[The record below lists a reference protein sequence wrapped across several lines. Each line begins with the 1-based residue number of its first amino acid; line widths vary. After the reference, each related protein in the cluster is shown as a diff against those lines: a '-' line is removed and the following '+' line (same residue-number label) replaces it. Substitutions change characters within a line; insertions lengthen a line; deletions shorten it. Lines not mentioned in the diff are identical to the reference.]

1 MPSIR
6 NILQWIL
13 ASNAKWPFLILS
25 VYTYY
30 ATKNKKQPM
39 IYVHKSMFVLNIK
52 VYIDLLG
59 MFLSF
64 AIIKWMLC
72 NLGKMVYRPKANVA

>member
-1 MPSIR
+1 MPPNRI
-6 NILQWIL
+6 ILQWIL